1 MELDNQVALVTGAA
15 QGIGRGIAEAL
26 AAAGAQ
32 VVINDLKIDERAQ
45 EVAAAIAK
53 AGGEA
58 MLYEAD
64 VSNRQQMEKMFAD
77 VIERFGRL
85 DIAVANAGFSIRK
98 PFVELSW
105 DDALATLEVT
115 QFGTWHTCQ
124 LAAIQMVKQHEAGQS
139 GGKIIIISSIHQEH
153 PCPDAAPYNMGKAAV
168 NQLGRSIAVELAP
181 YKINV
186 NIIDP
191 GWIDTPGERRSATG
205 EELREYGKSIP
216 WGRLGTP
223 EDIAHSAVFLAS
235 PRSEYLTGS
244 VLRVD
249 GGFMPGMTLP
259 PPPTL

>member
-1 MELDNQVALVTGAA
+1 MELENQVALVTGAA

-26 AAAGAQ
+26 ATAGAH
-32 VVINDLKIDERAQ
+32 VVINDITIGERAR
-45 EVAAAIAK
+45 EAAEAVAK
-53 AGGEA
+53 TGREA

-77 VIERFGRL
+77 VIERFGAL
-85 DIAVANAGFSIRK
+85 DIAVANAGYNIRK

-105 DDALATLEVT
+105 DDVLATLEVT

-124 LAAIQMVKQHEAGQS
+124 LAAIQMIKQHDAGRP
-139 GGKIIIISSIHQEH
+139 GGKIIIISSVHESH
-153 PCPDAAPYNMGKAAV
+153 PCPDAAPYNMSKAAV
-168 NQLGRSIAVELAP
+168 NQLGVSIAMELAP

-186 NIIDP
+186 NVINP

-205 EELREYGKSIP
+205 EELAQYGKSIP
-216 WGRLGTP
+216 WQRLGTP

-235 PRSEYLTGS
+235 SRSDYLTGS

-249 GGFMPGMTLP
+249 GGFLPGMVLP
-259 PPPTL
+259 TP